1 MISSIIIDDE
11 QNSVDVLEK
20 LINRFFRDQVE
31 IVSEF
36 NNLNDA
42 VQYLN
47 GNSVDL
53 YSGHETRL
61 QLRFRSLIPI

>member
-31 IVSEF
+31 VVSEF
-36 NNLNDA
+36 NNLNE
-42 VQYLN
+42 
-47 GNSVDL
+47 
-53 YSGHETRL
+53 SGRPSYL
-61 QLRFRSLIPI
+61 QLDR